1 MQLSPLQRRVID
13 QVVNVF
19 ETGTPVGDYANI
31 SIFADG
37 PDDARQLT
45 YGRSQTTESGKLR
58 DLIERYVA
66 AGGIYAAELQ
76 PYVARIGVEPLVED
90 ETFKDLLRRAGA
102 VDPTMR
108 SVQDRFF
115 DERYFQPAMAWAQEN
130 GLRLPL
136 SALVIY
142 DSFIHSGSILWT
154 IREKFLEEPPVL
166 GGDEK
171 GWVTDYVK
179 ARQNWLSTHRREIL
193 HRTTYRTACL
203 LHEIERH
210 NWHLDK
216 LPIRVQNQDVTGEEF

>member
-1 MQLSPLQRRVID
+1 MQLSPQQRRVIE

-19 ETGTPVGDYANI
+19 ETGTPAGDYANI

-37 PDDARQLT
+37 PGDVRQIT
-45 YGRSQTTESGKLR
+45 YGRSQTTEYSKLR
-58 DLIERYVA
+58 DLVERYVLS
-66 AGGIYAAELQ
+66 GGSYGSQLA
-76 PYVARIGVEPLVED
+76 PYIARIGVEPLVED
-90 ETFKDLLRRAGA
+90 ETFKDLLRRAGSE
-102 VDPTMR
+102 DPCMR
-108 SVQDRFF
+108 AVQDRFF
-115 DERYFQPAMAWAQEN
+115 DERYFQPAMAWADEN

-166 GGDEK
+166 GGNEK
-171 GWVTDYVK
+171 AWVSDYVK
-179 ARQNWLSTHRREIL
+179 ARHHWLGTHRREIL

-210 NWHLDK
+210 NWHLDL
-216 LPIRVQNQDVTGEEF
+216 LPIIANGKEVRGDEL